1 MDRRQRVL
9 NLVLPRGRTGV
20 EIGPLA
26 HPLILKSDGEM
37 GGEVLYADH
46 MPTDG
51 LRHHYRQHPT
61 LGPSGI
67 DGIVPVDI
75 VLGEGGLPEAL
86 GERGPVDYIVA
97 SHVVEHI
104 PDPLGWLAEAATT
117 LREGGVFCLI
127 VPDKRFTFDHFRTP
141 TSVGALLAARLAG
154 LRKPPLSIVYEHFA
168 RACAIDRRAVWQ
180 GRPVAMRPL
189 TGGPA
194 AAFEAVERIARDGS
208 YTDVHCSVFTPF
220 SFAVALEEVLS
231 LGLLPF
237 ECATLEPTREREDE
251 FFVLLRKRSEMVP
264 AQRAATVPRLDPRRH
279 DALPKPRLGARLAAA
294 LGLRRGT
301 P

>member
-26 HPLILKSDGEM
+26 HPLILKSDGD
-37 GGEVLYADH
+37 VLYADH
-46 MPTDG
+46 MTTEA

-61 LGPSGI
+61 LGPDGI
-67 DGIVPVDI
+67 DGIVPVDV

-86 GERGPVDYIVA
+86 GPRGPVDYIVA

-104 PDPLGWLAEAATT
+104 PDPLGWLAEAARA

-141 TSVGALLAARLAG
+141 TSVGALVAAHLG
-154 LRKPPLSIVYEHFA
+154 HLRRPPLSVVYEHFA
-168 RACAIDRRAVWQ
+168 RACVIDRKAVWQ
-180 GRPVAMRPL
+180 GRRAAMRPL

-194 AAFEAVERIARDGS
+194 AAFEAVERIARDDS
-208 YTDVHCSVFTPF
+208 YVDVHCSVFTPYG
-220 SFAVALEEVLS
+220 FACVLAEVLR

-237 ECATLEPTREREDE
+237 ECAALEPTREREDE
-251 FFVLLRKRSEMVP
+251 FFVLLRKRSDADP
-264 AQRAATVPRLDPRRH
+264 AERAASVPRLDPRRH
-279 DALPKPRLGARLAAA
+279 DALPSPPLGTRLAAA
-294 LGLRRGT
+294 IGLRRGT

>member
-26 HPLILKSDGEM
+26 HPLILKGDGD
-37 GGEVLYADH
+37 VLYADH
-46 MPTDG
+46 MPTEA
-51 LRHHYRQHPT
+51 LRHHYRSHPT
-61 LGPSGI
+61 LGPEGI

-75 VLGEGGLPEAL
+75 VLGEGGLPRAL
-86 GERGPVDYIVA
+86 GARGPVDYIVA

-104 PDPLGWLAEAATT
+104 PDPIGWLAEAATV

-127 VPDKRFTFDHFRTP
+127 VPDKRFTFDHFRNP
-141 TSVGALLAARLAG
+141 TSVGALVAAHLQRL
-154 LRKPPLSIVYEHFA
+154 RRPPLSIVYEHFA
-168 RACAIDRRAVWQ
+168 RASMIDRRAVWQ
-180 GRPVAMRPL
+180 GRPVALKPL

-194 AAFEAVERIARDGS
+194 AAFEAAERIARQDT
-208 YTDVHCSVFTPF
+208 YVDVHCSVFTPF
-220 SFAVALEEVLS
+220 SFAGLLGEVLG

-237 ECATLEPTREREDE
+237 ECAALEPTREREDE
-251 FFVLLRKRSEMVP
+251 FFVLLRKRTDLAP
-264 AQRAATVPRLDPRRH
+264 AARAESVPRLDPRRH
-279 DALPKPRLGARLAAA
+279 DALPRPGLCARLAEA
-294 LGLRRGT
+294 LGLRRPGRGT